1 MKSVQEIEE
10 ELKLKITQAVVP
22 IQTKRPV
29 DATLVRGL
37 VTTAGEL
44 ATTLKGRDMMPRTV
58 LNELYVLIQILR
70 AEAPHGEADL
80 LNGTAD
86 QLEHTFALILR
97 GETPADRHP
106 GVPRVV

>member
-70 AEAPHGEADL
+70 AEAPHGDTDL